1 LVGGSHWN
9 NGLCNSN
16 VHHGLI
22 MKPLTPELRKEI
34 EESGVPLIDI
44 SMEELQSSIVG
55 IVDKPLY
62 INKKANKNG

>member
-1 LVGGSHWN
+1 M
-9 NGLCNSN
+9 
-16 VHHGLI
+16 I

-34 EESGVPLIDI
+34 EDSGAPLIEM
-44 SMEELQSSIVG
+44 SMEELQSSIIG